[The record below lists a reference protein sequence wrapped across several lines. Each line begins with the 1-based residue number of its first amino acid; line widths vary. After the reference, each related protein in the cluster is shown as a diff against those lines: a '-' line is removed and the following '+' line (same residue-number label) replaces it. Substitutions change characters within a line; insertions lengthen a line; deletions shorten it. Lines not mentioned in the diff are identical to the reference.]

1 VALAVLSKLVDVTW
15 LAPMQ
20 ENENEDE
27 TKQKHP
33 IEMTTDEAI
42 DYLFHPEIA
51 KKLRDEAGM
60 NDPEE
65 CESED

>member
-1 VALAVLSKLVDVTW
+1 
-15 LAPMQ
+15 MQ
-20 ENENEDE
+20 ENDDKSG
-27 TKQKHP
+27 KQKAP

-60 NDPEE
+60 NDPED
-65 CESED
+65 CEPDED

>member
-1 VALAVLSKLVDVTW
+1 
-15 LAPMQ
+15 MQ
-20 ENENEDE
+20 ENEDEE
-27 TKQKHP
+27 TKKHP

-65 CESED
+65 KDCEPEG

>member
-1 VALAVLSKLVDVTW
+1 
-15 LAPMQ
+15 MQ
-20 ENENEDE
+20 ENEDNSE
-27 TKQKHP
+27 KQKAP

-65 CESED
+65 SESED

>member
-1 VALAVLSKLVDVTW
+1 VALSVLSKLVDVTW

-20 ENENEDE
+20 ENEDE

-60 NDPEE
+60 NDPED
-65 CESED
+65 CEPDED

>member
-1 VALAVLSKLVDVTW
+1 
-15 LAPMQ
+15 MQ
-20 ENENEDE
+20 ENEDEE
-27 TKQKHP
+27 TKKHP

-51 KKLRDEAGM
+51 KKLREEAGM